1 MAKTIF
7 KVSAAVG
14 GLGLSALLQPQVSAD
29 TQSSITTIEGDGTF
43 LGKPVKLR
51 GSEPVNTKPITPRSD
66 FEWVQNNGTDLKK
79 VNINGVGRAPNVK
92 LTMHTEKG
100 NTFVGSGAFIGN
112 STILS
117 VAHNFL
123 GVDPDTKVTR
133 VTVTVGSNSEV
144 DSDWNTTSGYS
155 FDIDADDIH
164 FFDKPSYIKNRDGK
178 VETSPYD
185 LATIHTKIPYQLI
198 VNKLKDNNVNLG
210 TYDTLKLADSD
221 EIARINNRDN
231 VLSGDRVR
239 MYGYPGTNESD
250 QVYFNPKLQ
259 QGFLYEV
266 DTTITNTETF
276 VDDENPVPVRFTK
289 LRNTTMGGM
298 SGSNL
303 MNAHGQVIGV
313 HQSATNRNKETDT
326 PENERTWR
334 ATQMLLN
341 PQHYQWLQ
349 TQLGEDSKKGF
360 VEFEGNRYYYD
371 EDCTFLRNTTKEIT
385 VDDVTKTYQFDDRG
399 VATERLESTTPETP
413 AVEEP
418 KPETPS
424 VDTPTTPE
432 TPSVDTPTT
441 PETPAVEEPKPETPS
456 VDTPATPETPA
467 AEEPKS
473 ETPSV
478 DAPATPETPSVSTSA
493 TPETPAVEEPK
504 PETPSV
510 NTPTTPAVE
519 EPKPETPSVDTPT
532 TPTVEEPKD
541 KVEVP
546 KPETPSVDK
555 VEVPKPETPSVDK
568 VDTPTTTETPAVEE
582 PKDKVETPKPE
593 TPAVDKV
600 DTPTITETVSETS
613 QEKIP
618 YNTQIVKDSTML
630 KGERKVI
637 QKGQDGVKDIIRTW
651 ILKDKQKSGEPK
663 VTETIK
669 TEPVDEIIN
678 VGTREDLSEMDFE
691 KTPSGGRRVVINFYS
706 VAEGKR
712 VGKTRKYV
720 HLLRPTNKTVSQ
732 TREKVRESRQNPER
746 TEFAIRKLYAHLKSL
761 SVRRLK

>member
-1 MAKTIF
+1 MAKTIL
-7 KVSAAVG
+7 KTSAVLG
-14 GLGLSALLQPQVSAD
+14 GLGLSALLQQQVSAD
-29 TQSSITTIEGDGTF
+29 SQSRITTIENNGSF

-79 VNINGVGRAPNVK
+79 VNVNGVGRAPNVK
-92 LTMHTEKG
+92 LTMYTEKG
-100 NTFVGSGAFIGN
+100 GTFVGSGAFIGN

-123 GVDPDTKVTR
+123 GIDPDTKVTR

-144 DSDWNTTSGYS
+144 DNDWNPTSGYS
-155 FDIDADDIH
+155 FDVDPDDIH
-164 FFDKPSYIKNRDGK
+164 FFNKESYIKNRDGK

-210 TYDTLKLADSD
+210 TYDTLKLADSN
-221 EIARINNRDN
+221 EIERINNRDN
-231 VLSGDRVR
+231 VLSGDHVR
-239 MYGYPGTNESD
+239 MYGYPGANPSD

-259 QGFLYEV
+259 QGYLYEV
-266 DTTITNTETF
+266 DTTVTNTEPF
-276 VDDENPVPVRFTK
+276 VDDDNQMPVRFTK

-349 TQLGEDSKKGF
+349 TQLSEDSKKGF

-371 EDCTFLRNTTKEIT
+371 ENGEFVRNTTKEIT
-385 VDDVTKTYQFDDRG
+385 VDNVTKTYQFDDRG
-399 VATERLESTTPETP
+399 VVTE
-413 AVEEP
+413 
-418 KPETPS
+418 KPES
-424 VDTPTTPE
+424 ADKVDTPTTPA
-432 TPSVDTPTT
+432 VDTPTT
-441 PETPAVEEPKPETPS
+441 PAVDK
-456 VDTPATPETPA
+456 VDTPA
-467 AEEPKS
+467 
-473 ETPSV
+473 
-478 DAPATPETPSVSTSA
+478 
-493 TPETPAVEEPK
+493 
-504 PETPSV
+504 
-510 NTPTTPAVE
+510 
-519 EPKPETPSVDTPT
+519 
-532 TPTVEEPKD
+532 
-541 KVEVP
+541 
-546 KPETPSVDK
+546 
-555 VEVPKPETPSVDK
+555 VDK
-568 VDTPTTTETPAVEE
+568 VDTPTTPAVDTPTTPAV
-582 PKDKVETPKPE
+582 DKVDTPTTPAVDKVDTPTTPAVDKVDTPTTPAVDKVDTPTTPAVDKVDTPTTPAVDKVDTPA

-618 YNTQIVKDSTML
+618 YDTQIVKDGTIL
-630 KGERKVI
+630 KGERKVV

-746 TEFAIRKLYAHLKSL
+746 TEFAIRKLYASFKSL

>member
-1 MAKTIF
+1 MAKTIL
-7 KVSAAVG
+7 KTSAVLG
-14 GLGLSALLQPQVSAD
+14 GLGLSALLQQQVSAD
-29 TQSSITTIEGDGTF
+29 SQSHITTIENNGSF

-79 VNINGVGRAPNVK
+79 VNVNGVGRAPNVK
-92 LTMHTEKG
+92 LTMYTEKG
-100 NTFVGSGAFIGN
+100 GTFVGSGAFIGN

-123 GVDPDTKVTR
+123 GIDPDTKVTR

-144 DSDWNTTSGYS
+144 DNDWNPTSGYS
-155 FDIDADDIH
+155 FDVDPDDIH
-164 FFDKPSYIKNRDGK
+164 FFNKESYIKNRDGK

-231 VLSGDRVR
+231 VLSGDHVR
-239 MYGYPGTNESD
+239 MYGYPGANPSD
-250 QVYFNPKLQ
+250 RVYFNPKLQ

-266 DTTITNTETF
+266 DTTVTNTETF
-276 VDDENPVPVRFTK
+276 VEDENPMPVRFTK

-349 TQLGEDSKKGF
+349 TRLGEDSKKGF

-371 EDCTFLRNTTKEIT
+371 ENGEFVRNTIKEIT

-399 VATERLESTTPETP
+399 VATEKLESTD
-413 AVEEP
+413 
-418 KPETPS
+418 K
-424 VDTPTTPE
+424 VDTPTTP
-432 TPSVDTPTT
+432 
-441 PETPAVEEPKPETPS
+441 A
-456 VDTPATPETPA
+456 
-467 AEEPKS
+467 
-473 ETPSV
+473 
-478 DAPATPETPSVSTSA
+478 
-493 TPETPAVEEPK
+493 
-504 PETPSV
+504 
-510 NTPTTPAVE
+510 
-519 EPKPETPSVDTPT
+519 
-532 TPTVEEPKD
+532 
-541 KVEVP
+541 
-546 KPETPSVDK
+546 
-555 VEVPKPETPSVDK
+555 VDK
-568 VDTPTTTETPAVEE
+568 VDTPTTPTTPVVDKVDTPTTPAVDNKVDA
-582 PKDKVETPKPE
+582 PTTPAVDTPTTPAADNKVDTPTIPAVDNKVDTPTTPAVDTPTTPAVDTPTTPAVDKVDTPT

-618 YNTQIVKDSTML
+618 YDTQIVKDSTIL
-630 KGERKVI
+630 KGERKVV

-678 VGTREDLSEMDFE
+678 VGTREDLSEMDFG

-746 TEFAIRKLYAHLKSL
+746 TEFAIRKLYASFKSL

>member
-1 MAKTIF
+1 MTKIILKT
-7 KVSAAVG
+7 SAVLG
-14 GLGLSALLQPQVSAD
+14 GLGLSTLLQQQVSAD
-29 TQSSITTIEGDGTF
+29 SQSHTTTIEGNGTF

-51 GSEPVNTKPITPRSD
+51 GSEPINTKPITPRSD

-79 VNINGVGRAPNVK
+79 VNVNGVGRAPNVK
-92 LTMHTEKG
+92 LTMYTEKG
-100 NTFVGSGAFIGN
+100 GVFVGSGAFIGN

-123 GVDPDTKVTR
+123 GIDPDTKVTR

-144 DSDWNTTSGYS
+144 HEDWSPSSGYS
-155 FDIDADDIH
+155 FDIDLDDIH
-164 FFDKPSYIKNRDGK
+164 FFNKESYIKNRDGK

-210 TYDTLKLADSD
+210 TYDTLKLADSN
-221 EIARINNRDN
+221 EIERINNRDN
-231 VLSGDRVR
+231 VLSGDHVR
-239 MYGYPGTNESD
+239 MYGYPGANPSD

-259 QGFLYEV
+259 QGYLYEV
-266 DTTITNTETF
+266 DTTVTNTETF
-276 VDDENPVPVRFTK
+276 VEDENPMPVRFTK

-303 MNAHGQVIGV
+303 MNANGQVIGV

-371 EDCTFLRNTTKEIT
+371 ENGEFVRNTTKEIT

-399 VATERLESTTPETP
+399 VATEKLESTD
-413 AVEEP
+413 
-418 KPETPS
+418 K
-424 VDTPTTPE
+424 VDTPTTPA
-432 TPSVDTPTT
+432 VDTPTT
-441 PETPAVEEPKPETPS
+441 PAV
-456 VDTPATPETPA
+456 D
-467 AEEPKS
+467 
-473 ETPSV
+473 
-478 DAPATPETPSVSTSA
+478 
-493 TPETPAVEEPK
+493 
-504 PETPSV
+504 
-510 NTPTTPAVE
+510 TPTTPAVD
-519 EPKPETPSVDTPT
+519 TPTTPAVDTPTTPAVDTPT
-532 TPTVEEPKD
+532 TPTVD
-541 KVEVP
+541 
-546 KPETPSVDK
+546 TPTTPTVD
-555 VEVPKPETPSVDK
+555 TPTTPTVDK
-568 VDTPTTTETPAVEE
+568 VDTPTTPTV
-582 PKDKVETPKPE
+582 DKVDMPTTPVVDTPT

-600 DTPTITETVSETS
+600 DTPTTPAVDKVDTPTTPAVDKVDTPITTETVSETS

-618 YNTQIVKDSTML
+618 YNTQIVKDSTIL

-663 VTETIK
+663 VTETITMK
-669 TEPVDEIIN
+669 PVDEIIN
-678 VGTREDLSEMDFE
+678 VGTREDVSEIDFE

-706 VAEGKR
+706 IAEGKR
-712 VGKTRKYV
+712 VGGTRKYT
-720 HLLRPTNKTVSQ
+720 HLLRPTNRVVTQ

-746 TEFAIRKLYAHLKSL
+746 TEFAIRKLYAHFKSL
-761 SVRRLK
+761 SVRRFK

>member
-1 MAKTIF
+1 MAKTIL
-7 KVSAAVG
+7 KTSAVLG
-14 GLGLSALLQPQVSAD
+14 GLGLSALLQQQVSAD
-29 TQSSITTIEGDGTF
+29 SQSRITTIENNGSF

-79 VNINGVGRAPNVK
+79 VNVNGVGRAPNVK
-92 LTMHTEKG
+92 LTMYTEKG
-100 NTFVGSGAFIGN
+100 GTFVGSGAFIGN

-123 GVDPDTKVTR
+123 GIDPDTKVTR

-144 DSDWNTTSGYS
+144 DNDWNPTSGYS
-155 FDIDADDIH
+155 FDVDPDDIH
-164 FFDKPSYIKNRDGK
+164 FFNKESYIKNRDGK

-210 TYDTLKLADSD
+210 TYDTLKLADSN
-221 EIARINNRDN
+221 EIERINNRDN
-231 VLSGDRVR
+231 VLSGDHVR
-239 MYGYPGTNESD
+239 MYGYPGANPSD

-266 DTTITNTETF
+266 DTTVTNTETF
-276 VDDENPVPVRFTK
+276 VEDENPMPVRFTK

-303 MNAHGQVIGV
+303 MNASGQVIGV

-349 TQLGEDSKKGF
+349 TQLSEDSKKGF

-371 EDCTFLRNTTKEIT
+371 ENGEFVRNTTKEIT
-385 VDDVTKTYQFDDRG
+385 VDNVTKTYQFDDRG
-399 VATERLESTTPETP
+399 VVTE
-413 AVEEP
+413 
-418 KPETPS
+418 KPE
-424 VDTPTTPE
+424 
-432 TPSVDTPTT
+432 
-441 PETPAVEEPKPETPS
+441 
-456 VDTPATPETPA
+456 
-467 AEEPKS
+467 
-473 ETPSV
+473 
-478 DAPATPETPSVSTSA
+478 SA
-493 TPETPAVEEPK
+493 
-504 PETPSV
+504 
-510 NTPTTPAVE
+510 
-519 EPKPETPSVDTPT
+519 
-532 TPTVEEPKD
+532 
-541 KVEVP
+541 
-546 KPETPSVDK
+546 
-555 VEVPKPETPSVDK
+555 DK
-568 VDTPTTTETPAVEE
+568 VDTPTTPAV
-582 PKDKVETPKPE
+582 DTPT

-618 YNTQIVKDSTML
+618 YDTQIVKDSTIL
-630 KGERKVI
+630 KGERKVV

-746 TEFAIRKLYAHLKSL
+746 TEFAIRKLYASFKSL

>member
-1 MAKTIF
+1 MAKTIL
-7 KVSAAVG
+7 KTSAVLG
-14 GLGLSALLQPQVSAD
+14 GLGLSALLQQQVSAD
-29 TQSSITTIEGDGTF
+29 SQSRITTIENNGSF

-79 VNINGVGRAPNVK
+79 VNVNGVGRAPNVK
-92 LTMHTEKG
+92 LTMYTEKG
-100 NTFVGSGAFIGN
+100 GTFVGSGAFIGN

-123 GVDPDTKVTR
+123 GIDPDTKVTR

-144 DSDWNTTSGYS
+144 DNDWNPTSGYS
-155 FDIDADDIH
+155 FDVDPDDIH
-164 FFDKPSYIKNRDGK
+164 FFNKESYIKNRDGK
-178 VETSPYD
+178 VKTSPYD

-210 TYDTLKLADSD
+210 TYDTLKLADSN
-221 EIARINNRDN
+221 EIERINNRDN
-231 VLSGDRVR
+231 VLSGDHVR
-239 MYGYPGTNESD
+239 MYGYPGANPSD

-266 DTTITNTETF
+266 DTTVTNTETF
-276 VDDENPVPVRFTK
+276 VEDENPMPVRFTK

-303 MNAHGQVIGV
+303 MNASGQVIGV
-313 HQSATNRNKETDT
+313 HQSATNRNKETDI

-349 TQLGEDSKKGF
+349 TQLSEDSKKGF

-371 EDCTFLRNTTKEIT
+371 ENGEFVRNTTKEIT
-385 VDDVTKTYQFDDRG
+385 VDNVTKTYQFDDRG
-399 VATERLESTTPETP
+399 VVTE
-413 AVEEP
+413 
-418 KPETPS
+418 KPE
-424 VDTPTTPE
+424 
-432 TPSVDTPTT
+432 
-441 PETPAVEEPKPETPS
+441 
-456 VDTPATPETPA
+456 
-467 AEEPKS
+467 
-473 ETPSV
+473 
-478 DAPATPETPSVSTSA
+478 SA
-493 TPETPAVEEPK
+493 
-504 PETPSV
+504 
-510 NTPTTPAVE
+510 
-519 EPKPETPSVDTPT
+519 
-532 TPTVEEPKD
+532 
-541 KVEVP
+541 
-546 KPETPSVDK
+546 
-555 VEVPKPETPSVDK
+555 DK
-568 VDTPTTTETPAVEE
+568 VDTPTTPAV
-582 PKDKVETPKPE
+582 DTPT

-618 YNTQIVKDSTML
+618 YDTQIVKDSTIL
-630 KGERKVI
+630 KGERKVV

-651 ILKDKQKSGEPK
+651 ILKDKQKSGEPT

-669 TEPVDEIIN
+669 TKPVDEIIN
-678 VGTREDLSEMDFE
+678 VGTREDMSEIDFE
-691 KTPSGGRRVVINFYS
+691 KTPSGGRRAVISFYS
-706 VAEGKR
+706 IAEGKR
-712 VGKTRKYV
+712 VGGTRKSV
-720 HLLRPTNKTVSQ
+720 HLLRPTNKVVTQ

-746 TEFAIRKLYAHLKSL
+746 TEFAIRKLYAHFKSL

>member
-79 VNINGVGRAPNVK
+79 VNVNGVGRAPNVK
-92 LTMHTEKG
+92 LTMYTEKG
-100 NTFVGSGAFIGN
+100 GVFVGSGAFIGN

-123 GVDPDTKVTR
+123 GIDPDTKVTR

-144 DSDWNTTSGYS
+144 HEDWSPSSGYS
-155 FDIDADDIH
+155 FDIDPDDIH
-164 FFDKPSYIKNRDGK
+164 FFNKESYIKNRDGK

-210 TYDTLKLADSD
+210 TYDTLKLADSN
-221 EIARINNRDN
+221 EIERINNRDN
-231 VLSGDRVR
+231 VLSGDHVR
-239 MYGYPGTNESD
+239 MYGYPGANPSD

-259 QGFLYEV
+259 QGYLYEV
-266 DTTITNTETF
+266 DTTVTNTETF
-276 VDDENPVPVRFTK
+276 VEDENPMPVRFTK

-303 MNAHGQVIGV
+303 MNANGQVIGV

-371 EDCTFLRNTTKEIT
+371 ENGEFVRNTTKEIT

-399 VATERLESTTPETP
+399 VATEKLESTD
-413 AVEEP
+413 
-418 KPETPS
+418 K
-424 VDTPTTPE
+424 VDTPTTPAVD
-432 TPSVDTPTT
+432 TPITPAVDTPTT
-441 PETPAVEEPKPETPS
+441 PV
-456 VDTPATPETPA
+456 
-467 AEEPKS
+467 
-473 ETPSV
+473 
-478 DAPATPETPSVSTSA
+478 
-493 TPETPAVEEPK
+493 
-504 PETPSV
+504 
-510 NTPTTPAVE
+510 
-519 EPKPETPSVDTPT
+519 
-532 TPTVEEPKD
+532 
-541 KVEVP
+541 
-546 KPETPSVDK
+546 
-555 VEVPKPETPSVDK
+555 VDK
-568 VDTPTTTETPAVEE
+568 VDTPT
-582 PKDKVETPKPE
+582 

-600 DTPTITETVSETS
+600 DTPITTETVSETS

-618 YNTQIVKDSTML
+618 YNTQIVKDSTIL

-663 VTETIK
+663 VTETITTK
-669 TEPVDEIIN
+669 PVDEIIN
-678 VGTREDLSEMDFE
+678 VGTREDVSEIDFE

-706 VAEGKR
+706 IAEGKR
-712 VGKTRKYV
+712 VGGTRKYT
-720 HLLRPTNKTVSQ
+720 HLLRPTNRVVTQ

-746 TEFAIRKLYAHLKSL
+746 TEFAIRKLYAHFKSL
-761 SVRRLK
+761 SVRRFK

>member
-1 MAKTIF
+1 MAKTIL
-7 KVSAAVG
+7 KTSAVLG
-14 GLGLSALLQPQVSAD
+14 GLGLSALLQQQVSAD
-29 TQSSITTIEGDGTF
+29 SQSRITTIENNGSF

-79 VNINGVGRAPNVK
+79 VNVNGVGRAPNVK
-92 LTMHTEKG
+92 LTMYTEKG
-100 NTFVGSGAFIGN
+100 GTFVGSGAFIGN

-123 GVDPDTKVTR
+123 GIDPDTKVTR

-144 DSDWNTTSGYS
+144 DNDWNPTSGYS
-155 FDIDADDIH
+155 FDVDPDDIH
-164 FFDKPSYIKNRDGK
+164 FFNKESYIKNRDGK

-210 TYDTLKLADSD
+210 TYDTLKLADSN
-221 EIARINNRDN
+221 EIERINNRDN
-231 VLSGDRVR
+231 VLSGDHVR
-239 MYGYPGTNESD
+239 MYGYPGANPSD

-266 DTTITNTETF
+266 DTTVTNTETF
-276 VDDENPVPVRFTK
+276 VEDENPMPVRFTK

-303 MNAHGQVIGV
+303 MNASGQVIGV

-349 TQLGEDSKKGF
+349 TQLSEDSKKGF

-371 EDCTFLRNTTKEIT
+371 ENGEFVRNTTKEIT
-385 VDDVTKTYQFDDRG
+385 VDNVTKTYQFDDRG
-399 VATERLESTTPETP
+399 VVTE
-413 AVEEP
+413 
-418 KPETPS
+418 KPES
-424 VDTPTTPE
+424 ADKVDTPTTPA
-432 TPSVDTPTT
+432 VDTPTT
-441 PETPAVEEPKPETPS
+441 PAV
-456 VDTPATPETPA
+456 D
-467 AEEPKS
+467 
-473 ETPSV
+473 
-478 DAPATPETPSVSTSA
+478 
-493 TPETPAVEEPK
+493 
-504 PETPSV
+504 
-510 NTPTTPAVE
+510 TPTTPAVD
-519 EPKPETPSVDTPT
+519 KVDTPA
-532 TPTVEEPKD
+532 
-541 KVEVP
+541 
-546 KPETPSVDK
+546 
-555 VEVPKPETPSVDK
+555 VDK
-568 VDTPTTTETPAVEE
+568 VDTPTTPAVDTPTTPAV
-582 PKDKVETPKPE
+582 DKVDTPTTPAVDKVDTPTTPAVDKVDTPTTPAVDKVDTPTTPAVDKVDTPT

-618 YNTQIVKDSTML
+618 YDTQIVKDGTIL
-630 KGERKVI
+630 KGERKVV

-746 TEFAIRKLYAHLKSL
+746 TEFAIRKLYTSFKSL

>member
-1 MAKTIF
+1 MAKTIL
-7 KVSAAVG
+7 KTSAVLG
-14 GLGLSALLQPQVSAD
+14 GLGLSALLQQQVSAD
-29 TQSSITTIEGDGTF
+29 SQSRITTIENNGSF

-79 VNINGVGRAPNVK
+79 VNVNGVGRAPNVK
-92 LTMHTEKG
+92 LTMYTEKG
-100 NTFVGSGAFIGN
+100 GTFVGSGAFIGN

-123 GVDPDTKVTR
+123 GIDPATKVTR

-144 DSDWNTTSGYS
+144 DNDWNPTSGYS
-155 FDIDADDIH
+155 FDVDPDDIH
-164 FFDKPSYIKNRDGK
+164 FFNKESYIKNRDGK

-210 TYDTLKLADSD
+210 TYDTLKLADSN
-221 EIARINNRDN
+221 EIERINNRDN
-231 VLSGDRVR
+231 VLSGDHVR
-239 MYGYPGTNESD
+239 MYGYPGANPSD

-266 DTTITNTETF
+266 DTTVTNTETF
-276 VDDENPVPVRFTK
+276 VEDENPMPVRFTK

-303 MNAHGQVIGV
+303 MNASGQVIGV

-349 TQLGEDSKKGF
+349 TQLSEDSKKGF

-371 EDCTFLRNTTKEIT
+371 ENGEFVRNTTKEIT
-385 VDDVTKTYQFDDRG
+385 VDNVTKTYQFDDRG
-399 VATERLESTTPETP
+399 VVTE
-413 AVEEP
+413 
-418 KPETPS
+418 KPE
-424 VDTPTTPE
+424 
-432 TPSVDTPTT
+432 
-441 PETPAVEEPKPETPS
+441 
-456 VDTPATPETPA
+456 
-467 AEEPKS
+467 
-473 ETPSV
+473 
-478 DAPATPETPSVSTSA
+478 SA
-493 TPETPAVEEPK
+493 
-504 PETPSV
+504 
-510 NTPTTPAVE
+510 
-519 EPKPETPSVDTPT
+519 
-532 TPTVEEPKD
+532 
-541 KVEVP
+541 
-546 KPETPSVDK
+546 
-555 VEVPKPETPSVDK
+555 DK
-568 VDTPTTTETPAVEE
+568 VDTPT
-582 PKDKVETPKPE
+582 

-600 DTPTITETVSETS
+600 DTPTTPAVDTPTTPAVDTPTTPAVDTPTTPAVDKVDTPAVDKVDTPTTPAVDKVDTPTTPAVDKVDTPTTPAVDKVDTPTTPAVDKVDTPITPAVDKVDTPITTETVSETS

-746 TEFAIRKLYAHLKSL
+746 TEFAIRKLYASFKSL

>member
-1 MAKTIF
+1 MAKTIL
-7 KVSAAVG
+7 KTSAVLG
-14 GLGLSALLQPQVSAD
+14 GLGLSALLQQQVSAD
-29 TQSSITTIEGDGTF
+29 SQSRITTIENNGSF

-79 VNINGVGRAPNVK
+79 VNVNGVGRAPNVK
-92 LTMHTEKG
+92 LTMYTEKG
-100 NTFVGSGAFIGN
+100 GTFVGSGAFIGN

-123 GVDPDTKVTR
+123 GIDPDTKVTR

-144 DSDWNTTSGYS
+144 DNDWNPTSGYS
-155 FDIDADDIH
+155 FDVDPDDIH
-164 FFDKPSYIKNRDGK
+164 FFNKESYIKNRDGK

-210 TYDTLKLADSD
+210 TYDTLKLADSN
-221 EIARINNRDN
+221 EIERINNRDN
-231 VLSGDRVR
+231 VLSGDHVR
-239 MYGYPGTNESD
+239 MYGYPGANPSD

-266 DTTITNTETF
+266 DTTVTNTETF
-276 VDDENPVPVRFTK
+276 VEDENPMPVRFTK

-303 MNAHGQVIGV
+303 MNASGQVIGV

-349 TQLGEDSKKGF
+349 TQLSEDSKKGF

-371 EDCTFLRNTTKEIT
+371 ENGEFVRNTTKEIT
-385 VDDVTKTYQFDDRG
+385 VDNVTKTYQFDDRG
-399 VATERLESTTPETP
+399 VVTE
-413 AVEEP
+413 
-418 KPETPS
+418 KPES
-424 VDTPTTPE
+424 ADKVDTPTTPA
-432 TPSVDTPTT
+432 VDTPTT
-441 PETPAVEEPKPETPS
+441 PAV
-456 VDTPATPETPA
+456 D
-467 AEEPKS
+467 
-473 ETPSV
+473 
-478 DAPATPETPSVSTSA
+478 
-493 TPETPAVEEPK
+493 
-504 PETPSV
+504 
-510 NTPTTPAVE
+510 TPTTPAVD
-519 EPKPETPSVDTPT
+519 TPTTPAVDTPT
-532 TPTVEEPKD
+532 TPAVD
-541 KVEVP
+541 
-546 KPETPSVDK
+546 TPTTPAVD
-555 VEVPKPETPSVDK
+555 TPTTPAVDK
-568 VDTPTTTETPAVEE
+568 VDTPTTPAVDTPTTPAV
-582 PKDKVETPKPE
+582 DKVDTPTTPAVDKVDTPTTPAVDKVDTPTTPAVDKVDTPTTPAVDKVDTPT

-618 YNTQIVKDSTML
+618 YDTQIVKDGTIL
-630 KGERKVI
+630 KGERKVV

-746 TEFAIRKLYAHLKSL
+746 TEFAIRKLYTSFKSL

>member
-1 MAKTIF
+1 MAKTIL
-7 KVSAAVG
+7 KTSAVLG
-14 GLGLSALLQPQVSAD
+14 GLGLSALLQQQVSAD
-29 TQSSITTIEGDGTF
+29 SQSRITTIENNGSF

-79 VNINGVGRAPNVK
+79 VNVNGVGRAPNVK
-92 LTMHTEKG
+92 LTMYTEKG
-100 NTFVGSGAFIGN
+100 GTFVGSGAFIGN

-123 GVDPDTKVTR
+123 GIDPDTKVTR

-144 DSDWNTTSGYS
+144 DNDWNPTSGYS
-155 FDIDADDIH
+155 FDVDPDDIH
-164 FFDKPSYIKNRDGK
+164 FFNKESYIKNRDGK

-210 TYDTLKLADSD
+210 TYDTLKLADSN
-221 EIARINNRDN
+221 EIERINNRDN
-231 VLSGDRVR
+231 VLSGDHVR
-239 MYGYPGTNESD
+239 MYGYPGANPSD

-266 DTTITNTETF
+266 DTTVTNTETF
-276 VDDENPVPVRFTK
+276 VEDENPMPVRFTK

-303 MNAHGQVIGV
+303 MNTSGQVIGV

-349 TQLGEDSKKGF
+349 TQLSEDSKKGF

-371 EDCTFLRNTTKEIT
+371 ENGEFVRNTTKEIT
-385 VDDVTKTYQFDDRG
+385 VDNVTKTYQFDDRG
-399 VATERLESTTPETP
+399 VVTE
-413 AVEEP
+413 
-418 KPETPS
+418 KPES
-424 VDTPTTPE
+424 ADKVDTPTTPA
-432 TPSVDTPTT
+432 VDTPTT
-441 PETPAVEEPKPETPS
+441 PAV
-456 VDTPATPETPA
+456 D
-467 AEEPKS
+467 
-473 ETPSV
+473 
-478 DAPATPETPSVSTSA
+478 
-493 TPETPAVEEPK
+493 
-504 PETPSV
+504 
-510 NTPTTPAVE
+510 TPTTPAV
-519 EPKPETPSVDTPT
+519 DTPT
-532 TPTVEEPKD
+532 TPA
-541 KVEVP
+541 
-546 KPETPSVDK
+546 VDK
-555 VEVPKPETPSVDK
+555 VDTPAVDK
-568 VDTPTTTETPAVEE
+568 VDTPTTPAVDTPTTPAV
-582 PKDKVETPKPE
+582 DKVDTPTTPAVDKVDTPTTPAVDKVDTPTTPAVDKVDTPTTPAVDKVDTPTTPAVDKVDTPT

-618 YNTQIVKDSTML
+618 YDTQIVKDGTIL
-630 KGERKVI
+630 KGERKVV

-746 TEFAIRKLYAHLKSL
+746 TEFAIRKLYASFKSL

>member
-1 MAKTIF
+1 MQFLSCYTNIDEDQPERKIYMAKTIF

-14 GLGLSALLQPQVSAD
+14 GLGLSALLQQQVSAD
-29 TQSSITTIEGDGTF
+29 TQSSITTIEGNGTF

-51 GSEPVNTKPITPRSD
+51 GSEPVNSRPITPRSD

-92 LTMHTEKG
+92 LTMYTEKG

-144 DSDWNTTSGYS
+144 NSDWEPTSGYS

-164 FFDKPSYIKNRDGK
+164 FFNKPSYIKNRDGK

-239 MYGYPGTNESD
+239 MYGYPGANESD

-266 DTTITNTETF
+266 DTTVTNTETF

-349 TQLGEDSKKGF
+349 TRLGEDSKKGF

-371 EDCTFLRNTTKEIT
+371 EDGTFLRNTTKEIT

-432 TPSVDTPTT
+432 TP
-441 PETPAVEEPKPETPS
+441 AVE
-456 VDTPATPETPA
+456 V
-467 AEEPKS
+467 
-473 ETPSV
+473 
-478 DAPATPETPSVSTSA
+478 
-493 TPETPAVEEPK
+493 
-504 PETPSV
+504 
-510 NTPTTPAVE
+510 
-519 EPKPETPSVDTPT
+519 PKPETPSVDTPT
-532 TPTVEEPKD
+532 TPETPAVEEPKD

-555 VEVPKPETPSVDK
+555 VDTPSIEKPKDKVEVPTTTETPSVEKPKDKVEVPKPETPSVDK
-568 VDTPTTTETPAVEE
+568 VEVPTT
-582 PKDKVETPKPE
+582 
-593 TPAVDKV
+593 
-600 DTPTITETVSETS
+600 TETVSETS

-618 YNTQIVKDSTML
+618 YTTKIVKDSTLL
-630 KGERKVI
+630 KGERKVT
-637 QKGQDGVKDIIRTW
+637 QKGQDGTKDIIRTW
-651 ILKDKQKSGEPK
+651 VLKDKQKSGEPK
-663 VTETIK
+663 VAETIK

-746 TEFAIRKLYAHLKSL
+746 TEFAIRKLYAHFKSL

>member
-1 MAKTIF
+1 MAKTIL
-7 KVSAAVG
+7 KTSAVLG
-14 GLGLSALLQPQVSAD
+14 GLGLSALLQQQVSAD
-29 TQSSITTIEGDGTF
+29 SQSRITTIENNGSF

-79 VNINGVGRAPNVK
+79 VNVNGVGRAPNVK
-92 LTMHTEKG
+92 LTMYTEKG
-100 NTFVGSGAFIGN
+100 GTFVGSGAFIGN

-123 GVDPDTKVTR
+123 GIDPDTKVTR

-144 DSDWNTTSGYS
+144 DNDWNPTSGYS
-155 FDIDADDIH
+155 FDVDPDDIH
-164 FFDKPSYIKNRDGK
+164 FFNKESYIKNRDGK

-210 TYDTLKLADSD
+210 TYDTLKLADSN
-221 EIARINNRDN
+221 EIERINNRDN
-231 VLSGDRVR
+231 VLSGDHVR
-239 MYGYPGTNESD
+239 MYGYPGANPSD

-266 DTTITNTETF
+266 DTTVTNTETF
-276 VDDENPVPVRFTK
+276 VEDENPMPVRFTK

-303 MNAHGQVIGV
+303 MNTSGQVIGV

-349 TQLGEDSKKGF
+349 TQLSEDSKKGF

-371 EDCTFLRNTTKEIT
+371 ENGEFVRNTTKEIT
-385 VDDVTKTYQFDDRG
+385 VDNVTKTYQFDDRG
-399 VATERLESTTPETP
+399 VVTE
-413 AVEEP
+413 
-418 KPETPS
+418 KPES
-424 VDTPTTPE
+424 ADKVDTPTTPA
-432 TPSVDTPTT
+432 VDTPTT
-441 PETPAVEEPKPETPS
+441 PAV
-456 VDTPATPETPA
+456 D
-467 AEEPKS
+467 
-473 ETPSV
+473 
-478 DAPATPETPSVSTSA
+478 
-493 TPETPAVEEPK
+493 
-504 PETPSV
+504 
-510 NTPTTPAVE
+510 TPTTPAVD
-519 EPKPETPSVDTPT
+519 KVDTPA
-532 TPTVEEPKD
+532 
-541 KVEVP
+541 
-546 KPETPSVDK
+546 
-555 VEVPKPETPSVDK
+555 VDK
-568 VDTPTTTETPAVEE
+568 VDTPTTPAVDTPTTPAV
-582 PKDKVETPKPE
+582 DKVDTPTTPAVDKVDTPTTPAVDKVDTPTTPAVDKVDTPTTPAVDKVDTPT

-618 YNTQIVKDSTML
+618 YDTQIVKDGTIL
-630 KGERKVI
+630 KGERKVV

-746 TEFAIRKLYAHLKSL
+746 TEFAIRKLYASFKSL

>member
-1 MAKTIF
+1 MAKTIL
-7 KVSAAVG
+7 KTSAVLG
-14 GLGLSALLQPQVSAD
+14 GLGLSVLLQQQVSAD
-29 TQSSITTIEGDGTF
+29 SQSRITTIENNGSF

-79 VNINGVGRAPNVK
+79 VNVNGVGRAPNVK
-92 LTMHTEKG
+92 LTMYTEKG
-100 NTFVGSGAFIGN
+100 GTFVGSGAFIGN

-123 GVDPDTKVTR
+123 GIDPDTKVTR

-144 DSDWNTTSGYS
+144 DNDWNPTSGYS
-155 FDIDADDIH
+155 FDVDPDDIH
-164 FFDKPSYIKNRDGK
+164 FFNKESYIKNRDGK

-210 TYDTLKLADSD
+210 TYDTLKLADSN
-221 EIARINNRDN
+221 EIERINNRDN
-231 VLSGDRVR
+231 VLSGDHVR
-239 MYGYPGTNESD
+239 MYGYPGANPSD

-266 DTTITNTETF
+266 DTTVTNTETF
-276 VDDENPVPVRFTK
+276 VEDENPMPVRFTK

-303 MNAHGQVIGV
+303 MNASGQVIGV

-349 TQLGEDSKKGF
+349 TQLSEDSKKGF

-371 EDCTFLRNTTKEIT
+371 ENGEFVRNTTKEIT
-385 VDDVTKTYQFDDRG
+385 VDNVTKTYQFDDRG
-399 VATERLESTTPETP
+399 VVTE
-413 AVEEP
+413 
-418 KPETPS
+418 KPES
-424 VDTPTTPE
+424 ADKVDTPTTPA
-432 TPSVDTPTT
+432 VDTPTT
-441 PETPAVEEPKPETPS
+441 PAV
-456 VDTPATPETPA
+456 D
-467 AEEPKS
+467 
-473 ETPSV
+473 
-478 DAPATPETPSVSTSA
+478 
-493 TPETPAVEEPK
+493 
-504 PETPSV
+504 
-510 NTPTTPAVE
+510 TPTTPAVD
-519 EPKPETPSVDTPT
+519 KVDTPA
-532 TPTVEEPKD
+532 
-541 KVEVP
+541 
-546 KPETPSVDK
+546 
-555 VEVPKPETPSVDK
+555 VDK
-568 VDTPTTTETPAVEE
+568 VDTPTTPAVDTPTTPAV
-582 PKDKVETPKPE
+582 DKVDTPTTPAVDKVDTPTTPAVDKVDTPTTPAVDKVDTPT

-618 YNTQIVKDSTML
+618 HDTQIVKDGTIL
-630 KGERKVI
+630 KGERKVV

-746 TEFAIRKLYAHLKSL
+746 TEFAIRKLYTSFKSL

>member
-1 MAKTIF
+1 MQFLSCYTNIDEDQPERKIYMAKTIF

-14 GLGLSALLQPQVSAD
+14 GLGLSALLQQQVSAD
-29 TQSSITTIEGDGTF
+29 TQSSITTIEGNGTF

-51 GSEPVNTKPITPRSD
+51 GSEPVNSRPITPRSD

-92 LTMHTEKG
+92 LTMYTEKG

-144 DSDWNTTSGYS
+144 NSDWEPTSGYS

-239 MYGYPGTNESD
+239 MYGYPGANESD

-266 DTTITNTETF
+266 DTTVTNTETF

-349 TQLGEDSKKGF
+349 TRLGEDSKKGF
-360 VEFEGNRYYYD
+360 VEFEGHRYYYD
-371 EDCTFLRNTTKEIT
+371 EDGTFLRNTTKEIT

-432 TPSVDTPTT
+432 TPAVEKPKPETPSVDTPTT
-441 PETPAVEEPKPETPS
+441 PETPAVEEPK
-456 VDTPATPETPA
+456 D
-467 AEEPKS
+467 K
-473 ETPSV
+473 
-478 DAPATPETPSVSTSA
+478 
-493 TPETPAVEEPK
+493 VE
-504 PETPSV
+504 V
-510 NTPTTPAVE
+510 
-519 EPKPETPSVDTPT
+519 PKPETPSVDTPT
-532 TPTVEEPKD
+532 TPETPAVEVPKPETPSVDTPTTPETPAVEEPKDKVEAPKPETPSVDKVDTPSIEKPKDKVEVPTTTETPSVEKPKD

-555 VEVPKPETPSVDK
+555 VEVP
-568 VDTPTTTETPAVEE
+568 TT
-582 PKDKVETPKPE
+582 
-593 TPAVDKV
+593 
-600 DTPTITETVSETS
+600 TETVSETS

-618 YNTQIVKDSTML
+618 YATKIVKDSTLL
-630 KGERKVI
+630 KGERKVT
-637 QKGQDGVKDIIRTW
+637 QKGQDGTKDIIRTW
-651 ILKDKQKSGEPK
+651 VLKDKQKSGEPK
-663 VTETIK
+663 VAETIK

-720 HLLRPTNKTVSQ
+720 HLLRPTNKTVTQ

-746 TEFAIRKLYAHLKSL
+746 TEFAIRKLYASFNLL

>member
-1 MAKTIF
+1 MAKTIL
-7 KVSAAVG
+7 KTSAVLG
-14 GLGLSALLQPQVSAD
+14 GLGLSALLQQQVSAD
-29 TQSSITTIEGDGTF
+29 SQSRITTIENNGSF

-79 VNINGVGRAPNVK
+79 VNVNGVGRAPNVK
-92 LTMHTEKG
+92 LTMYTEKG
-100 NTFVGSGAFIGN
+100 GTFVGSGAFIGN

-123 GVDPDTKVTR
+123 GIDPDTKVTR

-144 DSDWNTTSGYS
+144 DNDWNPTSGYS
-155 FDIDADDIH
+155 FDVDPDDIH
-164 FFDKPSYIKNRDGK
+164 FFNKESYIKNRDGK

-210 TYDTLKLADSD
+210 PYDTLKLADSN
-221 EIARINNRDN
+221 EIERINNRDN
-231 VLSGDRVR
+231 VLSGDHVR
-239 MYGYPGTNESD
+239 MYGYPGANPSD

-266 DTTITNTETF
+266 DTTVTNTETF
-276 VDDENPVPVRFTK
+276 VEDENPMPVRFTK

-303 MNAHGQVIGV
+303 MNASGQVIGV

-349 TQLGEDSKKGF
+349 TQLSEDSKKGF

-371 EDCTFLRNTTKEIT
+371 ENGEFVRNTTKEIT
-385 VDDVTKTYQFDDRG
+385 VDNVTKTYQFDDRG
-399 VATERLESTTPETP
+399 VVTE
-413 AVEEP
+413 
-418 KPETPS
+418 KPES
-424 VDTPTTPE
+424 ADKVDTPTTPA
-432 TPSVDTPTT
+432 VDTPTT
-441 PETPAVEEPKPETPS
+441 PA
-456 VDTPATPETPA
+456 
-467 AEEPKS
+467 
-473 ETPSV
+473 
-478 DAPATPETPSVSTSA
+478 
-493 TPETPAVEEPK
+493 
-504 PETPSV
+504 
-510 NTPTTPAVE
+510 
-519 EPKPETPSVDTPT
+519 
-532 TPTVEEPKD
+532 
-541 KVEVP
+541 
-546 KPETPSVDK
+546 
-555 VEVPKPETPSVDK
+555 VDK
-568 VDTPTTTETPAVEE
+568 VDTPTTPAVDTPTTPAV
-582 PKDKVETPKPE
+582 DKVDTPTTPAVDKVDTPTTPAVDKVDTPT

-618 YNTQIVKDSTML
+618 YDTQIVKDGTIL
-630 KGERKVI
+630 KGERKVV

-746 TEFAIRKLYAHLKSL
+746 TEFAIRKLYASFKSL

>member
-1 MAKTIF
+1 MAKTIL
-7 KVSAAVG
+7 KTSAVLG
-14 GLGLSALLQPQVSAD
+14 GLGLSALLQQQVSAD
-29 TQSSITTIEGDGTF
+29 SQSRITTIENNGSF

-79 VNINGVGRAPNVK
+79 VNVNGVGRAPNVK
-92 LTMHTEKG
+92 LTMYTEKG
-100 NTFVGSGAFIGN
+100 GTFVGSGAFIGN

-123 GVDPDTKVTR
+123 GIDPNTKVTR

-144 DSDWNTTSGYS
+144 DNDWNPTSGYS
-155 FDIDADDIH
+155 FDVDPDDIH
-164 FFDKPSYIKNRDGK
+164 FFNKESYIKNRDGK

-210 TYDTLKLADSD
+210 TYDTLKLADSN
-221 EIARINNRDN
+221 EIERINNCDN
-231 VLSGDRVR
+231 VLSGDHVR
-239 MYGYPGTNESD
+239 MYGYPGANPSD

-266 DTTITNTETF
+266 DTTVTNTETF
-276 VDDENPVPVRFTK
+276 VEDENPMPVRFTK

-303 MNAHGQVIGV
+303 MNASGQVIGV

-349 TQLGEDSKKGF
+349 TQLSEDSKKGF

-371 EDCTFLRNTTKEIT
+371 ENGEFVRNTTKEIT
-385 VDDVTKTYQFDDRG
+385 VDNVTKTYQFDDRG
-399 VATERLESTTPETP
+399 VVTE
-413 AVEEP
+413 
-418 KPETPS
+418 KPE
-424 VDTPTTPE
+424 
-432 TPSVDTPTT
+432 
-441 PETPAVEEPKPETPS
+441 
-456 VDTPATPETPA
+456 
-467 AEEPKS
+467 
-473 ETPSV
+473 
-478 DAPATPETPSVSTSA
+478 SA
-493 TPETPAVEEPK
+493 
-504 PETPSV
+504 
-510 NTPTTPAVE
+510 
-519 EPKPETPSVDTPT
+519 
-532 TPTVEEPKD
+532 
-541 KVEVP
+541 
-546 KPETPSVDK
+546 
-555 VEVPKPETPSVDK
+555 DK
-568 VDTPTTTETPAVEE
+568 VDTPTTPAVDTPTTPAV
-582 PKDKVETPKPE
+582 DTPT

-600 DTPTITETVSETS
+600 DTPTTPAVDKVDTPTTPAVDTPTTPAVDTPTTPAVDTPTTPAVDTPTTPAADTPTTPAVDKVDTPATPAVDKVDTPTTSAVDKVDTPITTETVSETS

-618 YNTQIVKDSTML
+618 YNTQIVKDSTIL

-651 ILKDKQKSGEPK
+651 ILKDKQKSSEPK

-746 TEFAIRKLYAHLKSL
+746 TEFAIRKLYASFKSL

>member
-1 MAKTIF
+1 MPFCYISTIILTYFIDLKFLSCYNNIDEDRPERKIHMAKTIF
-7 KVSAAVG
+7 KVSATVG

-29 TQSSITTIEGDGTF
+29 AQSSTTTIEGNGTF

-92 LTMHTEKG
+92 LTMYTEKG

-144 DSDWNTTSGYS
+144 DDNWNPTSGYS
-155 FDIDADDIH
+155 FDVDPDDIH
-164 FFDKPSYIKNRDGK
+164 FFNKESYIKNRDGK

-221 EIARINNRDN
+221 EIERINNRDN

-239 MYGYPGTNESD
+239 MYGYPGANPSD

-266 DTTITNTETF
+266 DTTVTNTETF
-276 VDDENPVPVRFTK
+276 VEDDNPMPVRFTK

-334 ATQMLLN
+334 ATQMLIN

-349 TQLGEDSKKGF
+349 TQLSEDSKKGF

-371 EDCTFLRNTTKEIT
+371 EDGAFLRNTTKEIT

-399 VATERLESTTPETP
+399 VATEKLESTTT
-413 AVEEP
+413 
-418 KPETPS
+418 ETPS
-424 VDTPTTPE
+424 VDTPTTTE
-432 TPSVDTPTT
+432 TPSVDTPAT

-467 AEEPKS
+467 VEEPK
-473 ETPSV
+473 
-478 DAPATPETPSVSTSA
+478 DN
-493 TPETPAVEEPK
+493 VEVPK
-504 PETPSV
+504 PETP
-510 NTPTTPAVE
+510 P
-519 EPKPETPSVDTPT
+519 VDTPT
-532 TPTVEEPKD
+532 TTETPAVEEPKD

-555 VEVPKPETPSVDK
+555 VDTPTTPETPAVEEPKDKVGVPKPETPSVDK
-568 VDTPTTTETPAVEE
+568 VDTPKSETPSV
-582 PKDKVETPKPE
+582 DKVDTPKPE
-593 TPAVDKV
+593 TPSVDKV
-600 DTPTITETVSETS
+600 EVPTTTETVSETS

-618 YNTQIVKDSTML
+618 YATKIVKDSTLL
-630 KGERKVI
+630 KGERKVT
-637 QKGQDGVKDIIRTW
+637 QKGQNGAKDIIRTW
-651 ILKDKQKSGEPK
+651 VLKDKQKSGEPK

-669 TEPVDEIIN
+669 AEPVDEIVN

-691 KTPSGGRRVVINFYS
+691 KNTFWWSTRCHQFLFRCGR
-706 VAEGKR
+706 E
-712 VGKTRKYV
+712 TCW
-720 HLLRPTNKTVSQ
+720 
-732 TREKVRESRQNPER
+732 
-746 TEFAIRKLYAHLKSL
+746 
-761 SVRRLK
+761 

>member
-1 MAKTIF
+1 MAKTIL
-7 KVSAAVG
+7 KTSAVLG
-14 GLGLSALLQPQVSAD
+14 GLGLSALLQQQVSAD
-29 TQSSITTIEGDGTF
+29 SQSRITTIENNGSF

-79 VNINGVGRAPNVK
+79 VNVNGVGRAPNVK
-92 LTMHTEKG
+92 LTMYTEKG
-100 NTFVGSGAFIGN
+100 GTFVGSGAFIGN

-123 GVDPDTKVTR
+123 GIDPDTKVTR

-144 DSDWNTTSGYS
+144 DNDWNPTSGYS
-155 FDIDADDIH
+155 FDVDPDDIH
-164 FFDKPSYIKNRDGK
+164 FFNKESYIKNRDGK

-210 TYDTLKLADSD
+210 TYDTLKLADSN
-221 EIARINNRDN
+221 EIERINNRDN
-231 VLSGDRVR
+231 VLSGDHVR
-239 MYGYPGTNESD
+239 MYGYPGANPSD

-266 DTTITNTETF
+266 DTTVTNTETF
-276 VDDENPVPVRFTK
+276 VEDENPMPVRFTK

-303 MNAHGQVIGV
+303 MNASGQVIGV

-349 TQLGEDSKKGF
+349 TQLSEDSKKGF

-371 EDCTFLRNTTKEIT
+371 ENGEFVRNTTKEIT
-385 VDDVTKTYQFDDRG
+385 VDNVTKTYQFDDRG
-399 VATERLESTTPETP
+399 VVTE
-413 AVEEP
+413 
-418 KPETPS
+418 KPES
-424 VDTPTTPE
+424 ADKVDTPTTPA
-432 TPSVDTPTT
+432 VDTPTT
-441 PETPAVEEPKPETPS
+441 PAV
-456 VDTPATPETPA
+456 D
-467 AEEPKS
+467 
-473 ETPSV
+473 
-478 DAPATPETPSVSTSA
+478 
-493 TPETPAVEEPK
+493 
-504 PETPSV
+504 
-510 NTPTTPAVE
+510 TPTTPAVD
-519 EPKPETPSVDTPT
+519 KVDTPTTPAVDTPTTPAVDTPTTPAVDKVDTPAVDKVDTPTTPAVDTPTTPAVDKVDTPTTPAVDKVDTPT
-532 TPTVEEPKD
+532 TPTVD
-541 KVEVP
+541 KVD
-546 KPETPSVDK
+546 TPT
-555 VEVPKPETPSVDK
+555 TPAVDK
-568 VDTPTTTETPAVEE
+568 VDTPTTPAVDKVDTPA
-582 PKDKVETPKPE
+582 

-618 YNTQIVKDSTML
+618 YDTQIVKDGTIL
-630 KGERKVI
+630 KGERKVV

-746 TEFAIRKLYAHLKSL
+746 TEFAIRKLYASFKSL

>member
-1 MAKTIF
+1 MAKTIL
-7 KVSAAVG
+7 KTSAVLG
-14 GLGLSALLQPQVSAD
+14 GLGLSALLQQQVSAD
-29 TQSSITTIEGDGTF
+29 SQSRITTIENNGSF

-79 VNINGVGRAPNVK
+79 VNVNGVGRAPNVK
-92 LTMHTEKG
+92 LTMYTEKRG
-100 NTFVGSGAFIGN
+100 TFVGSGAFIGN

-123 GVDPDTKVTR
+123 GIDPDTKVTR

-144 DSDWNTTSGYS
+144 DNDWNPTSGYS
-155 FDIDADDIH
+155 FDVDPDDIH
-164 FFDKPSYIKNRDGK
+164 FFNKESYIKNRDGK
-178 VETSPYD
+178 VETSTYD

-210 TYDTLKLADSD
+210 TYDTLKLADSN
-221 EIARINNRDN
+221 EIERINNRDN
-231 VLSGDRVR
+231 VLSGDHVR
-239 MYGYPGTNESD
+239 MYGYPGANPSD

-266 DTTITNTETF
+266 DTTVTNTETF
-276 VDDENPVPVRFTK
+276 VEDENPMPVRFTK

-303 MNAHGQVIGV
+303 MNASGQVIGV

-349 TQLGEDSKKGF
+349 TQLSEDSKKGF

-371 EDCTFLRNTTKEIT
+371 ENGEFVRNTTKEIT
-385 VDDVTKTYQFDDRG
+385 VDNVTKTYQFDDRG
-399 VATERLESTTPETP
+399 VVTE
-413 AVEEP
+413 
-418 KPETPS
+418 KPES
-424 VDTPTTPE
+424 ADKVDTPTTPA
-432 TPSVDTPTT
+432 VDTPTT
-441 PETPAVEEPKPETPS
+441 PAVDK
-456 VDTPATPETPA
+456 VDTPA
-467 AEEPKS
+467 
-473 ETPSV
+473 V
-478 DAPATPETPSVSTSA
+478 D
-493 TPETPAVEEPK
+493 K
-504 PETPSV
+504 
-510 NTPTTPAVE
+510 
-519 EPKPETPSVDTPT
+519 VDTPA
-532 TPTVEEPKD
+532 
-541 KVEVP
+541 
-546 KPETPSVDK
+546 
-555 VEVPKPETPSVDK
+555 VDK
-568 VDTPTTTETPAVEE
+568 VDTPTTPAVDTPTTPAV
-582 PKDKVETPKPE
+582 DKVDTPTTPAVDKVDTPTTPAVDKVDTPTTPAVDKVDTPT

-618 YNTQIVKDSTML
+618 YDTQIVKDGTIL
-630 KGERKVI
+630 KGERKVV

-746 TEFAIRKLYAHLKSL
+746 TEFAIRKLYASFKSL

>member
-14 GLGLSALLQPQVSAD
+14 GLGLSALLQQQVSAD
-29 TQSSITTIEGDGTF
+29 TQSSTTTIEGNGTF

-92 LTMHTEKG
+92 LTMYTEKG

-144 DSDWNTTSGYS
+144 DNDWNPTSGYS
-155 FDIDADDIH
+155 FDVDPDDIH
-164 FFDKPSYIKNRDGK
+164 FFNKESYIKNRDGK

-239 MYGYPGTNESD
+239 MYGYPGANESD

-266 DTTITNTETF
+266 DTTVTNTETF
-276 VDDENPVPVRFTK
+276 VEDENPMPVRFTK

-349 TQLGEDSKKGF
+349 TRLGEDSKKGF

-371 EDCTFLRNTTKEIT
+371 EDGTFLRNTTKEIT

-424 VDTPTTPE
+424 VDTPATSE

-467 AEEPKS
+467 AEEPKP

-478 DAPATPETPSVSTSA
+478 DAPATPETPSVSTPA

-510 NTPTTPAVE
+510 DTPTTPAVE

-532 TPTVEEPKD
+532 TTETPAIEEPK
-541 KVEVP
+541 
-546 KPETPSVDK
+546 DK

-618 YNTQIVKDSTML
+618 YNTQIAKDSTML

-746 TEFAIRKLYAHLKSL
+746 TEFAIRKLYAHFKSL

>member
-1 MAKTIF
+1 MAKTIL
-7 KVSAAVG
+7 KTSAVLG
-14 GLGLSALLQPQVSAD
+14 GLGLSALLQQQVSAD
-29 TQSSITTIEGDGTF
+29 SQSRITTIENNGSF

-79 VNINGVGRAPNVK
+79 VNVNGVGRAPNVK
-92 LTMHTEKG
+92 LTMYTEKG
-100 NTFVGSGAFIGN
+100 GTFVGSGAFIGN

-123 GVDPDTKVTR
+123 GIDPDTKVTR

-144 DSDWNTTSGYS
+144 DNDWNPTSGYS
-155 FDIDADDIH
+155 FDVDPDDIH
-164 FFDKPSYIKNRDGK
+164 FFNKESYIKNRDGK

-210 TYDTLKLADSD
+210 TYDTLKLADSN
-221 EIARINNRDN
+221 EIERINNRDN
-231 VLSGDRVR
+231 VLSGDHVR
-239 MYGYPGTNESD
+239 MYGYPGANPSD

-266 DTTITNTETF
+266 DTTVTNTETF
-276 VDDENPVPVRFTK
+276 VEDENPMPVRFTK

-303 MNAHGQVIGV
+303 MNASGQVIGV

-349 TQLGEDSKKGF
+349 TQLSEDSKKGF

-371 EDCTFLRNTTKEIT
+371 ENGEFVRNTTKEIT
-385 VDDVTKTYQFDDRG
+385 VDNVTKTYQFDDRG
-399 VATERLESTTPETP
+399 VVTE
-413 AVEEP
+413 
-418 KPETPS
+418 KPES
-424 VDTPTTPE
+424 ADKVDTPTTPA
-432 TPSVDTPTT
+432 VDTPTT
-441 PETPAVEEPKPETPS
+441 PAVDTPTTPAVDK
-456 VDTPATPETPA
+456 VDTPT
-467 AEEPKS
+467 
-473 ETPSV
+473 
-478 DAPATPETPSVSTSA
+478 
-493 TPETPAVEEPK
+493 TPAVDK
-504 PETPSV
+504 V
-510 NTPTTPAVE
+510 NTPTTPAVD
-519 EPKPETPSVDTPT
+519 TPTTPAVDTPT
-532 TPTVEEPKD
+532 TPAVD
-541 KVEVP
+541 
-546 KPETPSVDK
+546 TPTTPAADTPTTPAVDK
-555 VEVPKPETPSVDK
+555 VDTPAVDK
-568 VDTPTTTETPAVEE
+568 VDTPTTPAV
-582 PKDKVETPKPE
+582 DKVDTPT

-618 YNTQIVKDSTML
+618 YDTQIVKDSKIL
-630 KGERKVI
+630 KGERKVV

-746 TEFAIRKLYAHLKSL
+746 TEFAIRKLYASFKSL

>member
-1 MAKTIF
+1 MAKTIL
-7 KVSAAVG
+7 KTSVVLG
-14 GLGLSALLQPQVSAD
+14 GLGLSALLQQQVSAD
-29 TQSSITTIEGDGTF
+29 SQSRITTIENNGSF

-79 VNINGVGRAPNVK
+79 VNVNGVGRAPNVK
-92 LTMHTEKG
+92 LTMYTEKG
-100 NTFVGSGAFIGN
+100 GTFVGSGAFIGN

-123 GVDPDTKVTR
+123 GIDPDTKVTR

-144 DSDWNTTSGYS
+144 DNDWNPTSGYS
-155 FDIDADDIH
+155 FDVDPDDIH
-164 FFDKPSYIKNRDGK
+164 FFNKESYIKNRDGK

-210 TYDTLKLADSD
+210 TYDTLKLADSN
-221 EIARINNRDN
+221 EIERINNRDN
-231 VLSGDRVR
+231 VLSGDHVR
-239 MYGYPGTNESD
+239 MYGYPGANPSD

-266 DTTITNTETF
+266 DTTVTNTETF
-276 VDDENPVPVRFTK
+276 VEDENPMPVRFTK

-303 MNAHGQVIGV
+303 MNASGQVIGV

-349 TQLGEDSKKGF
+349 TQLSEDSKKGF

-371 EDCTFLRNTTKEIT
+371 ENGEFVRNTTKEIT
-385 VDDVTKTYQFDDRG
+385 VDNVTKTYQFDDRG
-399 VATERLESTTPETP
+399 VVTE
-413 AVEEP
+413 
-418 KPETPS
+418 KPE
-424 VDTPTTPE
+424 
-432 TPSVDTPTT
+432 
-441 PETPAVEEPKPETPS
+441 
-456 VDTPATPETPA
+456 
-467 AEEPKS
+467 
-473 ETPSV
+473 
-478 DAPATPETPSVSTSA
+478 SA
-493 TPETPAVEEPK
+493 
-504 PETPSV
+504 
-510 NTPTTPAVE
+510 
-519 EPKPETPSVDTPT
+519 
-532 TPTVEEPKD
+532 
-541 KVEVP
+541 
-546 KPETPSVDK
+546 
-555 VEVPKPETPSVDK
+555 DK
-568 VDTPTTTETPAVEE
+568 VDTPTTPAV
-582 PKDKVETPKPE
+582 DKPT

-600 DTPTITETVSETS
+600 DTPTTPAVDKVDTPTTPAVDTPTTPAVDTPTTPAVDTPTTPAVDKVDTPTTPAVDNKVDTPTTPAVDNKVDTPTTPAVDNKVDTPITPAVDNKVDTPITTETVSETS

-618 YNTQIVKDSTML
+618 YNTQIVKDSTIL
-630 KGERKVI
+630 KGERKVV

-746 TEFAIRKLYAHLKSL
+746 TEFAIRKLYASFKSL

>member
-1 MAKTIF
+1 MAKTIL
-7 KVSAAVG
+7 KTSAVLG
-14 GLGLSALLQPQVSAD
+14 GLGLSALLQQQVSAD
-29 TQSSITTIEGDGTF
+29 SQSHITTIENNGSF

-79 VNINGVGRAPNVK
+79 VNVNGVGRAPNVK
-92 LTMHTEKG
+92 LTMYTEKG
-100 NTFVGSGAFIGN
+100 GTFVGSGAFIGN

-123 GVDPDTKVTR
+123 GIDPDTKVTR

-144 DSDWNTTSGYS
+144 DNDWNPTSGYS
-155 FDIDADDIH
+155 FDVDPDDIH
-164 FFDKPSYIKNRDGK
+164 FFNKESYIKNRDGK

-210 TYDTLKLADSD
+210 TYDTLKLADSN
-221 EIARINNRDN
+221 EIERINNRDN
-231 VLSGDRVR
+231 VLSGDHVR
-239 MYGYPGTNESD
+239 MYGYPGANPSD

-266 DTTITNTETF
+266 DTTVTNTETF
-276 VDDENPVPVRFTK
+276 VEDENPMPVRFTK

-303 MNAHGQVIGV
+303 MNASGQVIGV

-349 TQLGEDSKKGF
+349 TQLSEDSKKGF

-371 EDCTFLRNTTKEIT
+371 ENGEFVRNTTKEIT
-385 VDDVTKTYQFDDRG
+385 VDNVTKTYQFDDRG
-399 VATERLESTTPETP
+399 VVTE
-413 AVEEP
+413 
-418 KPETPS
+418 KPES
-424 VDTPTTPE
+424 ADKVDTPTTPA
-432 TPSVDTPTT
+432 VDTPTT
-441 PETPAVEEPKPETPS
+441 PAV
-456 VDTPATPETPA
+456 D
-467 AEEPKS
+467 
-473 ETPSV
+473 
-478 DAPATPETPSVSTSA
+478 
-493 TPETPAVEEPK
+493 
-504 PETPSV
+504 
-510 NTPTTPAVE
+510 TPTTPAVD
-519 EPKPETPSVDTPT
+519 TPDTPAVDKVDTPA
-532 TPTVEEPKD
+532 
-541 KVEVP
+541 
-546 KPETPSVDK
+546 
-555 VEVPKPETPSVDK
+555 VDK
-568 VDTPTTTETPAVEE
+568 VDTPTTPAVDKVDTPTTPAV
-582 PKDKVETPKPE
+582 DKVDTPTTPAVDKVDTPTTPAVDKVDTPTTPAVDKVDTPT

-618 YNTQIVKDSTML
+618 YDTQIVKDSTIL
-630 KGERKVI
+630 KGERKVV

-732 TREKVRESRQNPER
+732 TREKVRESRQNTER
-746 TEFAIRKLYAHLKSL
+746 TEFAIRKLYASFESL

>member
-14 GLGLSALLQPQVSAD
+14 GLGLSALLQPQVLAD
-29 TQSSITTIEGDGTF
+29 TQSSTTTIEGNGTF

-92 LTMHTEKG
+92 LTMYTEKG
-100 NTFVGSGAFIGN
+100 GTFVGSGAFIGN

-144 DSDWNTTSGYS
+144 NSDWEPTSGYS

-239 MYGYPGTNESD
+239 MYGYPGANESD

-259 QGFLYEV
+259 QGYLYEV
-266 DTTITNTETF
+266 DTTVTNTETF
-276 VDDENPVPVRFTK
+276 VEDENPMPVRFTK

-349 TQLGEDSKKGF
+349 TRLGEDSKKGF
-360 VEFEGNRYYYD
+360 VGFEGNRYYYD
-371 EDCTFLRNTTKEIT
+371 EDGTFLRNTTKEIT

-399 VATERLESTTPETP
+399 VATEKLESTTTETP

-432 TPSVDTPTT
+432 TP
-441 PETPAVEEPKPETPS
+441 AVG
-456 VDTPATPETPA
+456 
-467 AEEPKS
+467 
-473 ETPSV
+473 
-478 DAPATPETPSVSTSA
+478 
-493 TPETPAVEEPK
+493 
-504 PETPSV
+504 
-510 NTPTTPAVE
+510 

-532 TPTVEEPKD
+532 TPETPAVGEPKPKTPSVDTPTTPETPAVEEPKD

-546 KPETPSVDK
+546 KPETPSVDTPVTPETPAVEEPKPKTPSVDTPATTETPAVEEPKDK
-555 VEVPKPETPSVDK
+555 VEVPKPETPS

-582 PKDKVETPKPE
+582 PKDKVEVPTTTETPSVEKPKDEVEVPKPE
-593 TPAVDKV
+593 TPSVDKV
-600 DTPTITETVSETS
+600 EVPTTTETVSETS

-618 YNTQIVKDSTML
+618 YATKIVKDSTLL
-630 KGERKVI
+630 KGERKVT
-637 QKGQDGVKDIIRTW
+637 QKGQDGTKDIIRTW
-651 ILKDKQKSGEPK
+651 VLKDKQKSGEPK
-663 VTETIK
+663 VAETIK

-712 VGKTRKYV
+712 VGKTRKYT
-720 HLLRPTNKTVSQ
+720 HLLRPTNKIVSQ

-746 TEFAIRKLYAHLKSL
+746 TEFAIRKLYASFKSL

>member
-1 MAKTIF
+1 MAKTIL
-7 KVSAAVG
+7 KTSAVLG
-14 GLGLSALLQPQVSAD
+14 GLGLSALLQQQVSAD
-29 TQSSITTIEGDGTF
+29 SQSRITTIENNGSF

-79 VNINGVGRAPNVK
+79 VNVNGVGRAPNVK
-92 LTMHTEKG
+92 LTMYTEKG
-100 NTFVGSGAFIGN
+100 GTFVGSGAFIGN

-123 GVDPDTKVTR
+123 GIDPDTKVTR

-144 DSDWNTTSGYS
+144 DNDWNPTSGYS
-155 FDIDADDIH
+155 FDVDPDDIH
-164 FFDKPSYIKNRDGK
+164 FFNKESYIKNRDGK

-210 TYDTLKLADSD
+210 TYDTLKLADSN
-221 EIARINNRDN
+221 EIERINNRDN
-231 VLSGDRVR
+231 VLSGDHVR
-239 MYGYPGTNESD
+239 MYGYPGANPSD

-266 DTTITNTETF
+266 DTTVTNTETF
-276 VDDENPVPVRFTK
+276 VEDENPIPVRFTK

-303 MNAHGQVIGV
+303 MNASGQVIGV

-349 TQLGEDSKKGF
+349 TQLSEDSKKGF

-371 EDCTFLRNTTKEIT
+371 ENGEFVRNTTKEIT
-385 VDDVTKTYQFDDRG
+385 VDNVTKTYQFDDRG
-399 VATERLESTTPETP
+399 VVTE
-413 AVEEP
+413 
-418 KPETPS
+418 KPES
-424 VDTPTTPE
+424 ADKVDTPTTPA
-432 TPSVDTPTT
+432 VDTPTT
-441 PETPAVEEPKPETPS
+441 PAV
-456 VDTPATPETPA
+456 D
-467 AEEPKS
+467 
-473 ETPSV
+473 
-478 DAPATPETPSVSTSA
+478 
-493 TPETPAVEEPK
+493 
-504 PETPSV
+504 
-510 NTPTTPAVE
+510 TPTTPAVD
-519 EPKPETPSVDTPT
+519 KVDTPA
-532 TPTVEEPKD
+532 
-541 KVEVP
+541 
-546 KPETPSVDK
+546 
-555 VEVPKPETPSVDK
+555 VDK
-568 VDTPTTTETPAVEE
+568 VDTPTTPAVDTPTTPAV
-582 PKDKVETPKPE
+582 DKVDTPTTPAVDKVDTPTTPAVDKVDTPTTPAVDKVDTPTTPAVDKVDTPT

-618 YNTQIVKDSTML
+618 YDTQIVKDGTIL
-630 KGERKVI
+630 KGERKVV

-746 TEFAIRKLYAHLKSL
+746 TEFAIRKLYTSFKSL

>member
-1 MAKTIF
+1 MAKTIL
-7 KVSAAVG
+7 KTSAVLG
-14 GLGLSALLQPQVSAD
+14 GLGLSALLQQQVSAD
-29 TQSSITTIEGDGTF
+29 SQSRITTIENNGSF

-79 VNINGVGRAPNVK
+79 VNVNGVGRAPNVK
-92 LTMHTEKG
+92 LTMYTEKG
-100 NTFVGSGAFIGN
+100 GTFVGSGAFIGN

-123 GVDPDTKVTR
+123 GIDPDTKVTR

-144 DSDWNTTSGYS
+144 DNDWNPTSGYS
-155 FDIDADDIH
+155 FDVDPDDIH
-164 FFDKPSYIKNRDGK
+164 FFNKESYIKNRDGK

-210 TYDTLKLADSD
+210 TYDTLKLADSN
-221 EIARINNRDN
+221 EIERINNRDN
-231 VLSGDRVR
+231 VLSGDHVR
-239 MYGYPGTNESD
+239 MYGYPGANPSD

-266 DTTITNTETF
+266 DTTVTNTETF
-276 VDDENPVPVRFTK
+276 VEDENPMPVRFTK

-303 MNAHGQVIGV
+303 MNASGQVIGV

-349 TQLGEDSKKGF
+349 TQLSEDSKKGF

-371 EDCTFLRNTTKEIT
+371 ENGEFVRNTIKEIT

-432 TPSVDTPTT
+432 TPAVEEPKPETPSVDTPTTPETPAVEEPKDKVEVPKPETPSVDTPTT

-456 VDTPATPETPA
+456 VDTPTTPETPA
-467 AEEPKS
+467 
-473 ETPSV
+473 
-478 DAPATPETPSVSTSA
+478 
-493 TPETPAVEEPK
+493 
-504 PETPSV
+504 
-510 NTPTTPAVE
+510 
-519 EPKPETPSVDTPT
+519 
-532 TPTVEEPKD
+532 VEEPKD

-555 VEVPKPETPSVDK
+555 VDTPSIEKPKDKVEVPTTTETPSVEKPKDKVEVPKPETPSVDK
-568 VDTPTTTETPAVEE
+568 VEVPTT
-582 PKDKVETPKPE
+582 
-593 TPAVDKV
+593 
-600 DTPTITETVSETS
+600 TETVSETS

-618 YNTQIVKDSTML
+618 YATKIVKDSTLL
-630 KGERKVI
+630 KGERKVT
-637 QKGQDGVKDIIRTW
+637 QKGQDGTKDSIRTW
-651 ILKDKQKSGEPK
+651 VLKDKQKSGEPK
-663 VTETIK
+663 VAETIK

-746 TEFAIRKLYAHLKSL
+746 TEFAIRKLYASFKSL

>member
-1 MAKTIF
+1 MAKTIL
-7 KVSAAVG
+7 KTSAVLG
-14 GLGLSALLQPQVSAD
+14 GLGLSALLQQQVSAD
-29 TQSSITTIEGDGTF
+29 SQSRITTIENNGSF

-79 VNINGVGRAPNVK
+79 VNVNGVGRAPNVK
-92 LTMHTEKG
+92 LTMYTEKG
-100 NTFVGSGAFIGN
+100 GTFVGSGAFIGN

-123 GVDPDTKVTR
+123 GIDPDTKVTR

-144 DSDWNTTSGYS
+144 DNDWNPTSGYS
-155 FDIDADDIH
+155 FDVDPDDIH
-164 FFDKPSYIKNRDGK
+164 FFNKESYIKNRDGK

-210 TYDTLKLADSD
+210 TYDTLKLADSN
-221 EIARINNRDN
+221 EIERINNRDN
-231 VLSGDRVR
+231 VLSGDHVR
-239 MYGYPGTNESD
+239 MYGYPGANPSD

-266 DTTITNTETF
+266 DTTVTNTETF
-276 VDDENPVPVRFTK
+276 VEDENPMPVRFTK

-303 MNAHGQVIGV
+303 MNASGQVIGV

-349 TQLGEDSKKGF
+349 TQLSEDSKKGF

-371 EDCTFLRNTTKEIT
+371 ENGEFVRNTTKEIT
-385 VDDVTKTYQFDDRG
+385 VDNVTKTYQFDDRG
-399 VATERLESTTPETP
+399 VVTE
-413 AVEEP
+413 
-418 KPETPS
+418 KPES
-424 VDTPTTPE
+424 ADKVDTPTTPA
-432 TPSVDTPTT
+432 VDTPTT
-441 PETPAVEEPKPETPS
+441 PA
-456 VDTPATPETPA
+456 VDTPTTPA
-467 AEEPKS
+467 A
-473 ETPSV
+473 
-478 DAPATPETPSVSTSA
+478 D
-493 TPETPAVEEPK
+493 
-504 PETPSV
+504 
-510 NTPTTPAVE
+510 TPTTPAVD
-519 EPKPETPSVDTPT
+519 KVDTPA
-532 TPTVEEPKD
+532 
-541 KVEVP
+541 
-546 KPETPSVDK
+546 
-555 VEVPKPETPSVDK
+555 VDK
-568 VDTPTTTETPAVEE
+568 VDTPTTPAV
-582 PKDKVETPKPE
+582 DKVDTPT

-618 YNTQIVKDSTML
+618 YDTQIVKDSTIL
-630 KGERKVI
+630 KGERKVV

-746 TEFAIRKLYAHLKSL
+746 TEFAIRKLYASFKSL

>member
-1 MAKTIF
+1 MAKTIL
-7 KVSAAVG
+7 KTSAVLG
-14 GLGLSALLQPQVSAD
+14 GLGLSALLQQQVSAD
-29 TQSSITTIEGDGTF
+29 SQSRITTIENNGSF

-79 VNINGVGRAPNVK
+79 VNVNGVGRAPNVK
-92 LTMHTEKG
+92 LTMYTEKG
-100 NTFVGSGAFIGN
+100 GTFVGSGAFIGN

-123 GVDPDTKVTR
+123 GIDHDTKVTR

-144 DSDWNTTSGYS
+144 DNNWNPTSGYS
-155 FDIDADDIH
+155 FDVDPDDIH
-164 FFDKPSYIKNRDGK
+164 FFNKESYIKNRDGK

-210 TYDTLKLADSD
+210 TYDTLKLADSN
-221 EIARINNRDN
+221 EIERINNRDN
-231 VLSGDRVR
+231 VLSGDHVR
-239 MYGYPGTNESD
+239 MYGYPGANPSD

-266 DTTITNTETF
+266 DTTVTNTETF
-276 VDDENPVPVRFTK
+276 VEDENPMPVRFTK

-303 MNAHGQVIGV
+303 MNTSGQVIGV

-326 PENERTWR
+326 PKNERTWR

-349 TQLGEDSKKGF
+349 TQLSEDSKKGF

-371 EDCTFLRNTTKEIT
+371 ENGEFVRNTTKEIT
-385 VDDVTKTYQFDDRG
+385 VDNVTKTYQFDDRG
-399 VATERLESTTPETP
+399 VVTE
-413 AVEEP
+413 
-418 KPETPS
+418 KPES
-424 VDTPTTPE
+424 ADKVDTPTTPA
-432 TPSVDTPTT
+432 VDTPTT
-441 PETPAVEEPKPETPS
+441 PA
-456 VDTPATPETPA
+456 
-467 AEEPKS
+467 
-473 ETPSV
+473 
-478 DAPATPETPSVSTSA
+478 
-493 TPETPAVEEPK
+493 
-504 PETPSV
+504 
-510 NTPTTPAVE
+510 
-519 EPKPETPSVDTPT
+519 VDTPT
-532 TPTVEEPKD
+532 TPA
-541 KVEVP
+541 
-546 KPETPSVDK
+546 
-555 VEVPKPETPSVDK
+555 VDK
-568 VDTPTTTETPAVEE
+568 VDTPTTPAVDTPTTPAVDT
-582 PKDKVETPKPE
+582 PTTPAVDKVDTPAVDKVDTPTTPAVDTPTTPAVDKVDTPTTPAVDKVDTPTTPAVDKVDTPT

-618 YNTQIVKDSTML
+618 YDTQIVKDGTIL
-630 KGERKVI
+630 KGERKVV

-746 TEFAIRKLYAHLKSL
+746 TEFAIRKLYASFKSL